1 MCLTIPAK
9 VISFEDNFAII
20 QDSNSTKKI
29 NYSLLPDLQLGDWV
43 LYTTD
48 TAIKKISAED
58 VQEIIDLLET
68 HHPEA
73 DPLKLSE
80 QYKEIIKNSKLR
92 DLNKEEIVY
101 LLQTNEHEEDA
112 LFSEADVLRKT
123 YIKDFICVHG
133 IIEFSNYCKNDCAYC
148 GLNCANTKIERY
160 RMTPAEII
168 ETAVNAVKNKGYK
181 LLVLQSG
188 DDDFYNAEAI
198 CTILDEINKRARVFI
213 FLSIGERSQKEYK
226 KFKEHG
232 ASGVLLRFETA
243 NERLFETIHPAG
255 KNFARRIEL
264 LDYLKSI
271 NYFIATGSLVGLPEQ
286 TIEDLAEDILVIK
299 KYANMATL
307 GPFIPCENTELA
319 NFPAGDVNL
328 VLKMTAVLRLMT
340 KTARIPVVTAL
351 ETLAG
356 ETVRKRALLA
366 GANSLMFNLTP
377 DKYRSLY
384 KIYPNKFYQQDNLWE
399 KYGLFKSEE
408 SYEMLEQ
415 RMSSEL
421 ERTNSFE

>member
-9 VISFEDNFAII
+9 IISIQDNSAII

-29 NYSLLPDLQLGDWV
+29 NITLLPDLQLGDWV

-58 VQEIIDLLET
+58 AQEIIDLLET
-68 HHPEA
+68 HHPEVDA
-73 DPLKLSE
+73 LKLSE
-80 QYKEIIKNSKLR
+80 RYREIIKNSKLR
-92 DLNKEEIVY
+92 DLNKAEIIY
-101 LLQTNEHEEDA
+101 LLQTDKVEEDA

-148 GLNCANTKIERY
+148 GLNKANNGVERY
-160 RMTPAEII
+160 RMSPTEII
-168 ETAVNAVKNKGYK
+168 RTAVNAVNERGYK

-188 DDDFYNAEAI
+188 DDDFYTTERV
-198 CTILDEINKRARVFI
+198 CDILREIKKMARVFI
-213 FLSIGERSQKEYK
+213 FLSIGERSAEEYK
-226 KFKEHG
+226 EFQACG

-243 NERLFETIHPAG
+243 NEELFKKIHPHG
-255 KNFARRIEL
+255 KNFAQRMKL
-264 LDYLKSI
+264 LDYLKSL

-286 TIEDLAEDILVIK
+286 TIEDLADDILVIK

-307 GPFIPCENTELA
+307 GPFIPCENTLLA
-319 NFPAGDVNL
+319 NFPAGDVNV
-328 VLKMTAVLRLMT
+328 VLKMIAILRLIT

-356 ETVRKRALLA
+356 EKIRKRALLA

-415 RMSSEL
+415 RMSSEI
-421 ERTNSFE
+421 ERTNSN